1 MRAATALLLW
11 VQQAAALAPRP
22 LELRFDHVQIF
33 ADAVAPLE
41 HYAAVEAQAGAACA
55 ALRHDGDEAFD
66 STNRDVV
73 AQLLWALQ
81 WRVVASCATSVVVA
95 ASHDED
101 ASTFVITGPGGQGP
115 AWASHERWAQAR
127 QANAGRASVG
137 CLAFR
142 CVGATTVDDVHAS
155 YLETHPALI
164 RTVEDG
170 MLEAYAY
177 YDGDGPDFGTVL
189 RFVEG
194 EELPGLTRRDPDFSQ
209 SIKAKP
215 DHWVSNV
222 HNRQGFL
229 KTLGDCLGYESQ
241 VEFAS
246 GVVAAGDA
254 VIESTV
260 AGPSDRS
267 VFLPVNNALSDAGH
281 VASFLEQLGNGV
293 QHVATRVDDLL
304 MVVRRAN
311 LIRRCYGEG
320 LAFLAVP
327 RSYYGDLASA
337 DVLAERAGVEDAS
350 EAYERLLSAGLVDEA
365 GVVALDC
372 DAEKASEVLGGL
384 SHVNALAEAVALSR
398 YYNVHLMLGDRFDER
413 TYVGWVRERVLVD
426 VQGDDVLLQIF
437 TRPILQS
444 NANEEAPFLEF
455 IQRVCSARELPRPG
469 CGGFGIRNF
478 LVLFLSIELASAAQR
493 GDAAASSLLRK
504 QLAESNP
511 ILADIAD
518 AAAREADLRAA
529 GSDASAAAA
538 ARLAGQ
544 ERLQAVSARYAA
556 AMKALK
562 VS

>member
-1 MRAATALLLW
+1 MRAVTTLLLCCK
-11 VQQAAALAPRP
+11 AAALAPRP

-55 ALRHDGDEAFD
+55 ALREEDEHAFD

-73 AQLLWALQ
+73 TQLLWALQ

-95 ASHDED
+95 ASQDDD
-101 ASTFVITGPGGQGP
+101 ASTFVVTGPGGQGP

-127 QANAGRASVG
+127 EANAGRASVG

-142 CVGATTVDDVHAS
+142 CVGETTIEDVHAS
-155 YLETHPALI
+155 YLATHPALI
-164 RTVEDG
+164 KTKEEG

-194 EELPGLTRRDPDFSQ
+194 GELPGLTRRDPDFSH

-229 KTLGDCLGYESQ
+229 QTLGDCLGYESQ

-281 VASFLEQLGNGV
+281 VASFLDQLGNGV

-304 MVVRRAN
+304 LTVRRAN
-311 LIRRCYGEG
+311 KIRRCHGEG

-337 DVLAERAGVEDAS
+337 DVLAERAKVADAS
-350 EAYERLLSAGLVDEA
+350 EAYERLLNNGLIDEA
-365 GVVALDC
+365 GVVALEC
-372 DAEKASEVLGGL
+372 DAEKASEALSGL
-384 SHVNALAEAVALSR
+384 SHVNALAKAVALSR
-398 YYNVHLMLGDRFDER
+398 YYNVHLMLGDRFDEK

-437 TRPILQS
+437 TRPILQAS
-444 NANEEAPFLEF
+444 PNEEAPFLEF

-478 LVLFLSIELASAAQR
+478 LVLFLSIELSSAAQR
-493 GDAAASSLLRK
+493 GDAAASSLLRD

-529 GSDASAAAA
+529 GRDASAAAA